1 MSTRKVIGGSLA
13 AIIILVVSQVLAQ
26 LIASVCL
33 LIQIPEGICNIIAG
47 VLYVGLAYVILKGFI
62 KKVLKLSVS
71 DFGMPRFG
79 IKYRWI
85 LAAVL
90 LPLAVKGTYLL
101 FFHGEYVSSGMNANQ
116 IFKTLSAGIVFTGI
130 AAGFVE
136 EMVFRGM
143 ILNFFKNKWNTKVA
157 VIVPSVLFGVV
168 HILGMNFS
176 IGSCLL
182 VIIAGTMVGIM
193 FSMIAIEGGSVWNS
207 GLVHAIWNIVMIGG
221 GLSIGDKVDSYSV
234 TTYVL
239 DTKLFAITGGDFGIE
254 SSIISLM
261 GYIIV
266 TMIALV
272 MIKLKE
278 PTK

>member
-1 MSTRKVIGGSLA
+1 
-13 AIIILVVSQVLAQ
+13 
-26 LIASVCL
+26 
-33 LIQIPEGICNIIAG
+33 
-47 VLYVGLAYVILKGFI
+47 
-62 KKVLKLSVS
+62 
-71 DFGMPRFG
+71 
-79 IKYRWI
+79 
-85 LAAVL
+85 
-90 LPLAVKGTYLL
+90 
-101 FFHGEYVSSGMNANQ
+101 MNANQ

-207 GLVHAIWNIVMIGG
+207 GLVHH
-221 GLSIGDKVDSYSV
+221 
-234 TTYVL
+234 
-239 DTKLFAITGGDFGIE
+239 
-254 SSIISLM
+254 
-261 GYIIV
+261 
-266 TMIALV
+266 
-272 MIKLKE
+272 
-278 PTK
+278 